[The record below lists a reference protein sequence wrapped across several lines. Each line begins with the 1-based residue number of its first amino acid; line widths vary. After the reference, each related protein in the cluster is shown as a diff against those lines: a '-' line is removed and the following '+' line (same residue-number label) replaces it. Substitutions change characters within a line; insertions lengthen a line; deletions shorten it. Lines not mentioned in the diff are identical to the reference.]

1 MREHGYDYV
10 CSGAF
15 VLRVNVNMVQLSFL
29 AQLSFLFFG
38 EKMNGV
44 S

>member
-1 MREHGYDYV
+1 MGEHGYDHV

-15 VLRVNVNMVQLSFL
+15 VLRVNVNMVQFFFCSVV
-29 AQLSFLFFG
+29 FLFFG
-38 EKMNGV
+38 EKMSGV